1 MSNRSASN
9 RPASICHPPSR
20 DCKGAVLKSRLIPV
34 VAALLCALAPLHA
47 VETKTWEQS
56 SMADFDKGAIKR
68 LSLSSDGRLT
78 LAPAVK
84 ELTDPSVT
92 FLWAVARDSKG
103 NVYAG
108 GGGLGGGKAKL
119 TVIDTQGRSKT
130 LAELDGLAVQA
141 LAVDRQDRVYAAT
154 SPDGKVYRVD
164 ASGKADI
171 FYDPKTKYIWALVF
185 APNGD
190 LFVATGDGGEIHRV
204 TPAGA
209 GSVFFRSG
217 ETHVRS
223 LAIDTAGNLIAGTD
237 PGGLVLHVTRAAGGN
252 QGEGFVLYQSP
263 KREITTVAVS
273 AGGDIYAAATGTR
286 PAVAPAPA
294 PPPVPG
300 AQQQQPGA
308 AAGAVQITTVR
319 PAQPAP
325 LTIAPAPPVTGGSEL
340 YRIQADGYPRKIWSH
355 AQDLIYAL
363 AFDAQGR
370 VLAGTGNHGALYRID
385 NDHLYTRLLNLEP
398 TQITG
403 LTAAPGGTLYA
414 VTGNI
419 GKVFAIGP
427 GVEASGTYESDVLDA
442 AAFSYWGRIAHEPEG
457 DSGLTIETRSGN
469 LNRTENNWS
478 PWAKLSAGRIASPA
492 ARFLQYR
499 LTLSGTAQLSDVS
512 VAYQMKNVAPV
523 IEELEITPANY
534 RFPAPPAN
542 AAATNPPLT
551 LPPLGRKPTPN
562 AASES
567 QNTPALNWAKGFLG
581 ARWLAADENGDTLLF
596 TVEIRGKNETSW
608 KLIRDKVKERY
619 VSWDSSAF
627 PDGEYVVRVTASD
640 APSNPPGEALTA
652 SRETDPFL
660 IDNTPPEITGL
671 AATPAGAK
679 LQVRFHVKDAL
690 TVLGKA
696 ELSVN
701 GGDWMVVE
709 PTTRLTD
716 STEHDY
722 RVEIDKPAGEVT
734 IAVRA
739 EDSYENQAVAKIVVR

>member
-1 MSNRSASN
+1 M
-9 RPASICHPPSR
+9 
-20 DCKGAVLKSRLIPV
+20 RLFVV
-34 VAALLCALAPLHA
+34 VAATLCALAPLRA
-47 VETKTWEQS
+47 VDTKTWEQS
-56 SMADFDKGAIKR
+56 DASDFEKGVIKR

-78 LAPAVK
+78 LAPAIK
-84 ELTDPSVT
+84 ELADPSVT

-119 TVIDTQGRSKT
+119 TVIDPQGRSKT

-141 LAVDRQDRVYAAT
+141 LAIDRQDRVYAAT

-171 FYDPKTKYIWALVF
+171 FYDPKTKYIWGLVF

-190 LFVATGDGGEIHRV
+190 LFVATGDAGEIHRV

-223 LAIDTAGNLIAGTD
+223 LAIDPSGNLIAGTD
-237 PGGLVLHVTRAAGGN
+237 PGGLVLRITPAANGT

-263 KREITTVAVS
+263 KREVTTVAV
-273 AGGDIYAAATGTR
+273 APNGDIYAAATGTR
-286 PAVAPAPA
+286 PAVAPAPG
-294 PPPVPG
+294 PPPSPSNSPQQGG
-300 AQQQQPGA
+300 ASG
-308 AAGAVQITTVR
+308 GVVQVTVR
-319 PAQPAP
+319 PSQNPPLTFAPAP
-325 LTIAPAPPVTGGSEL
+325 LITGGSEL
-340 YRIQADGYPRKIWSH
+340 YRIQSDGYPRKIWSH

-363 AFDAQGR
+363 AFDPQGR

-385 NDHLYTRLLNLEP
+385 DEHLYTRLLTVEP

-403 LTAAPGGTLYA
+403 LAAGPAGALFA

-419 GKVFAIGP
+419 GKVFEIGP
-427 GVEASGTYESDVLDA
+427 GLETSGTFESDVLDA
-442 AAFSYWGRIAHEPEG
+442 GAFTYWGRISHEPEAG
-457 DSGLTIETRSGN
+457 GGGVEFETRSGN

-478 PWAKLSAGRIASPA
+478 PWAKLNSGRIASPP

-499 LTLSGTAQLSDVS
+499 LTLSGSAQLTDVS

-523 IEELEITPANY
+523 IEEVEITPFNY
-534 RFPAPPAN
+534 RFPAPAAS
-542 AAATNPPLT
+542 AAASNPPIT
-551 LPPLGRKPTPN
+551 LPPLGRHT
-562 AASES
+562 ATASSPSAES
-567 QNTPALNWAKGFLG
+567 GNSPALTWAKGYIG
-581 ARWLAADENGDTLLF
+581 ARWLASDENGDTLVF
-596 TVEIRGKNETSW
+596 TVEIRGKNETAW
-608 KLIRDKVKERY
+608 KLIHDKVKEHY
-619 VSWDSSAF
+619 ISWDSTAF

-652 SRETDPFL
+652 SLETDPFL
-660 IDNTPPEITGL
+660 IDNTPPEISGL
-671 AATPAGAK
+671 TANPAGAK
-679 LQVRFHVKDAL
+679 LQVRMHVKDAL
-690 TVLGKA
+690 SVLEKA

-722 RVEIDKPAGEVT
+722 RVDIDKPTGEATV
-734 IAVRA
+734 AVRA
-739 EDSYENQAVAKIVVR
+739 EDIYENQAAAKTVVK

>member
-1 MSNRSASN
+1 MRNLVV
-9 RPASICHPPSR
+9 PA
-20 DCKGAVLKSRLIPV
+20 
-34 VAALLCALAPLHA
+34 AALLCAFAPLRA

-56 SMADFDKGAIKR
+56 SMGDFDKGVIKR
-68 LSLSSDGRLT
+68 LSLSSDGHLA
-78 LAPAVK
+78 LAPVVK
-84 ELTDPSVT
+84 ELADPSVA

-119 TVIDTQGRSKT
+119 TVIDPQGRSKT

-164 ASGKADI
+164 ASGKAEV

-190 LFVATGDGGEIHRV
+190 LFVATGETGEIHRV

-209 GSVFFRSG
+209 GSVFYRSG

-223 LAIDTAGNLIAGTD
+223 LAMDPAGNLIAGTD
-237 PGGLVLHVTRAAGGN
+237 PGGLVLRVSRGANAS

-263 KREITTVAVS
+263 KREITAVAVTPN
-273 AGGDIYAAATGTR
+273 GDIYAAATGIR
-286 PAVAPAPA
+286 QAVAPAPGPPPA
-294 PPPVPG
+294 PP
-300 AQQQQPGA
+300 QPTQGGGP
-308 AAGAVQITTVR
+308 AGGIQVSVR
-319 PAQPAP
+319 PAQPPQLTVAP
-325 LTIAPAPPVTGGSEL
+325 PLPVTGGSEL
-340 YRIQADGYPRKIWSH
+340 YRIQADGYPRKIWSDG
-355 AQDLIYAL
+355 QDLIYAL

-385 NDHLYTRLLNLEP
+385 NEHLETRLLNVEP

-403 LTAAPGGTLYA
+403 LVEGPTSGAGGGTLYA

-427 GVEASGTYESDVLDA
+427 GMESSGTFESDVLDA
-442 AAFSYWGRIAHEPEG
+442 GAFSYWGRISHEPES
-457 DSGLTIETRSGN
+457 DTGLVFETRSGN

-478 PWAKLSAGRIASPA
+478 PWAPLTKGTNGGRIASPA

-499 LTLSGTAQLSDVS
+499 VTLTGAAKLSDVE
-512 VAYQMKNVAPV
+512 VAYQMKNVAPT
-523 IEELEITPANY
+523 IEKIEITPDNY
-534 RFPAPPAN
+534 RFPAP
-542 AAATNPPLT
+542 AATAGATNPPLA
-551 LPPLGRKPTPN
+551 LPPLGHRAVTSGSSSGEASASTPT
-562 AASES
+562 
-567 QNTPALNWAKGFLG
+567 LNWAKGYIG
-581 ARWLAADENGDTLLF
+581 ARWLANDENGDTLLF
-596 TVEIRGKNETSW
+596 TIEIRGKNETSW
-608 KLIRDKVKERY
+608 KLIRDKVRERY
-619 VSWDSSAF
+619 ISWDSTAF
-627 PDGEYVVRVTASD
+627 PDGEYVLRVTASD

-652 SRETDPFL
+652 SCESDPFL

-671 AATPAGAK
+671 AATPAGSK
-679 LQVRFHVKDAL
+679 LLVRFHVKDAL
-690 TVLGKA
+690 SVLGKA

-701 GGDWMVVE
+701 GGDWMSVD

-716 STEHDY
+716 SREHDY
-722 RVEIDKPAGEVT
+722 RVEIDKPNGEATV
-734 IAVRA
+734 AVRA
-739 EDSYENQAVAKIVVR
+739 EDSYENQAVAKTVVR

>member
-1 MSNRSASN
+1 M
-9 RPASICHPPSR
+9 
-20 DCKGAVLKSRLIPV
+20 
-34 VAALLCALAPLHA
+34 LCALAPLRA

-56 SMADFDKGAIKR
+56 AMADYEKAVIKG
-68 LSLSSDGRLT
+68 LSLSSDGHLA

-84 ELTDPSVT
+84 ELADPSVT

-103 NVYAG
+103 NIYAG
-108 GGGLGGGKAKL
+108 GGGLGGSKARL
-119 TVIDTQGRSKT
+119 IVIDPQGRSKT

-141 LAVDRQDRVYAAT
+141 LAVDRQDRLYAAT
-154 SPDGKVYRVD
+154 APDGKVYRVD
-164 ASGKADI
+164 ASGKAEV
-171 FYDPKTKYIWALVF
+171 FYDPKAKYIWALAF

-190 LFVATGDGGEIHRV
+190 LFVATGDAGEIYRI

-209 GSVFFRSG
+209 GSVFFRTG
-217 ETHVRS
+217 ESHVRS
-223 LAIDTAGNLIAGTD
+223 LAVDATGNLIAGTD
-237 PGGLVLHVTRAAGGN
+237 PGGLVLRISRAAGGN
-252 QGEGFVLYQSP
+252 TGEGFVLYQSP
-263 KREITTVAVS
+263 KREVTAVAVS
-273 AGGDIYAAATGTR
+273 PSGDIYAAATGTR
-286 PAVAPAPA
+286 QAVAPAPA
-294 PPPVPG
+294 PPPLPA
-300 AQQQQPGA
+300 AQQAQA
-308 AAGAVQITTVR
+308 AAQTGTVVTVR

-363 AFDAQGR
+363 AFDPQGR

-385 NDHLYTRLLNLEP
+385 NEHLYTRLLSVDP

-403 LTAAPGGTLYA
+403 LLAAPGGTLYA
-414 VTGNI
+414 VSGNI

-427 GVEASGTYESDVLDA
+427 GMVASGTLESDVLDA
-442 AAFSYWGRIAHEPEG
+442 AAFSYWGRISHEPEG
-457 DSGLTIETRSGN
+457 DAGLVFETRSGN

-478 PWAKLSAGRIASPA
+478 PWAKLNGGRIASPA

-499 LTLSGTAQLSDVS
+499 VTLSGVVQLSDVS

-523 IEELEITPANY
+523 IEELEITPVNY
-534 RFPAPPAN
+534 RFPAPAAN
-542 AAATNPPLT
+542 AAAANPPIT
-551 LPPLGRKPTPN
+551 LAPLGRKP
-562 AASES
+562 ASSSAGSGES
-567 QNTPALNWAKGFLG
+567 ASSPTLNWAKGVIG
-581 ARWLAADENGDTLLF
+581 ARWLSADENGDTLTY

-608 KLIRDKVKERY
+608 KLVRDKVKERY
-619 VSWDSSAF
+619 LSWDSSAF
-627 PDGEYVVRVTASD
+627 PDGEYVVRLTASD

-652 SRETDPFL
+652 SRETETFL

-671 AATPAGAK
+671 VVTPNGAK

-690 TVLGKA
+690 SVLGKA

-722 RVEIDKPAGEVT
+722 RVEIDKPSGEAT

-739 EDSYENQAVAKIVVR
+739 EDSYENQGVAKVVVR

>member
-1 MSNRSASN
+1 MR
-9 RPASICHPPSR
+9 HL
-20 DCKGAVLKSRLIPV
+20 VT
-34 VAALLCALAPLHA
+34 VATILCALAPLRA

-68 LSLSSDGRLT
+68 LSLSSEGRLT
-78 LAPAVK
+78 LAPVVQ

-119 TVIDTQGRSKT
+119 IVIDAQGRSKT

-141 LAVDRQDRVYAAT
+141 LAIDRQDRVYAAT

-164 ASGKADI
+164 ASGKADVL
-171 FYDPKTKYIWALVF
+171 YDPKTKYIWALVF

-190 LFVATGDGGEIHRV
+190 LFVATGDTGEIHRV
-204 TPAGA
+204 TAAGA

-223 LAIDTAGNLIAGTD
+223 LAIDAAGNLIAGTD
-237 PGGLVLHVTRAAGGN
+237 PGGLVLRVTRAASGN

-273 AGGDIYAAATGTR
+273 ASGDIYAAATGTR

-294 PPPVPG
+294 PPPATG

-308 AAGAVQITTVR
+308 AVGGVVQVTGAR

-325 LTIAPAPPVTGGSEL
+325 LTIAPAPLVTGGSEL
-340 YRIQADGYPRKIWSH
+340 YRIQADGYPHKIWSH
-355 AQDLIYAL
+355 GQDLIYAL

-370 VLAGTGNHGALYRID
+370 VLAATGNHGALYRID
-385 NDHLYTRLLNLEP
+385 NEHLYTRLLNLEP

-403 LTAAPGGTLYA
+403 LAAAPGGTLYA

-427 GVEASGTYESDVLDA
+427 GLEASGTYESDVLDA
-442 AAFSYWGRIAHEPEG
+442 AAFSYWGRISHEPEG
-457 DSGLTIETRSGN
+457 DAGLTIETRSGN

-478 PWAKLSAGRIASPA
+478 PWTKLGTGRIVSPA
-492 ARFLQYR
+492 SRFLQYR
-499 LTLSGTAQLSDVS
+499 LTLSGGAQLHDVS

-523 IEELEITPANY
+523 IEELGITPANY
-534 RFPAPPAN
+534 RFPAPVAN
-542 AAATNPPLT
+542 AAVSNPPLT
-551 LPPLGRKPTPN
+551 LPPLGRRPAPSATG
-562 AASES
+562 ES
-567 QNTPALNWAKGFLG
+567 QNTPTLNWAKGFIG
-581 ARWLAADENGDTLLF
+581 VRWLAADENGDTLLF

-608 KLIRDKVKERY
+608 KLIRDKVRERY

-627 PDGEYVVRVTASD
+627 PDGEYVVRVAASD

-671 AATPAGAK
+671 AATPASAK
-679 LQVRFHVKDAL
+679 LQVRFHAKDAL
-690 TVLGKA
+690 SVLGKA

-701 GGDWMVVE
+701 GGEWIVVE

-722 RVEIDKPAGEVT
+722 RVEIDKPAGEAT

-739 EDSYENQAVAKIVVR
+739 EDSYENQALAKIVVQ